1 MGDHQ
6 MLPGHSSNGEEK
18 GGYVESRYDEWK
30 VTIYL
35 VFLVEVM
42 IKFTK

>member
-1 MGDHQ
+1 MI
-6 MLPGHSSNGEEK
+6 MLPGHSSNGEEI
-18 GGYVESRYDEWK
+18 GGHVGSRSDEWK

-42 IKFTK
+42 KKFTK